1 MGRAAEP
8 VRRTHC
14 PGEVFMR
21 WSRQLLPTLREV
33 PLEAE
38 IPSHQ
43 LLLRAGLARRL
54 AAGLYIFLPA
64 GLRALRKVERIVRE
78 EMDRIGALEVLMPAL
93 QPTELWERTGRLD
106 ALREVMFRLR
116 DRQDRDLVLG
126 PTHEEVITDLVA
138 REINSWRQLPRTF
151 YQIQTKFRD
160 EIRPR
165 FGLMRAKEF
174 IMKDA
179 YSFDADE
186 VGADR
191 SYQAMYEAYERIFR
205 RCGLRAQAVE
215 ADTGAMGGKS
225 SHEFMVVAESGEDGI
240 VECGACGYAANRER
254 AEAAIGPVQWPEDRA
269 SPAEVATP
277 AARTIEQ
284 VSRSLGVPPARMI
297 KTLIYL
303 ADGRPVAALVPGD
316 RELNEI
322 KLRRA
327 AGAEDVRLADDSM
340 IERVTGAP
348 VGFAGPIG
356 LSVPILADERLRG
369 GRGLVAGANRADAHL
384 LHVDL
389 ERDVRNIQFADLAFT
404 RAGDACPRCAG
415 GTLSERRGI
424 EVGHVF
430 RLGTKYSRALGA
442 EFLDEAG
449 VRRTAIMGCY
459 GIGVTRTLQAVIEQN
474 HDEQGIVWP
483 VPVAPYAAEVVIVNM
498 QSVPCVEMGEQLYS
512 ELGQAGLDPLLDDRD
527 VRPGVKFNDADLLGL
542 PFRITVGDRSLAR
555 GVVEIRCR
563 ATGEVI
569 ETAPA
574 EAAGRVA
581 ERVREE
587 EAKLA
592 YGAPI

>member
-1 MGRAAEP
+1 
-8 VRRTHC
+8 
-14 PGEVFMR
+14 MR
-21 WSRQLLPTLREV
+21 WSRQLLPTLREA

-54 AAGLYIFLPA
+54 GAGLYTFLPA
-64 GLRALRKVERIVRE
+64 GLRALRKVEQIIRE
-78 EMDRIGALEVLMPAL
+78 EMDRAGALEVLMPAL
-93 QPTELWERTGRLD
+93 QPTDLWARTGRLET
-106 ALREVMFRLR
+106 LRDVMFHVR
-116 DRQDRDLVLG
+116 DRQERDLVLG

-186 VGADR
+186 AGADA
-191 SYQAMYEAYERIFR
+191 SYRAMYSAYERIFQ
-205 RCGLRAQAVE
+205 RCGVRTKAVE

-225 SHEFMVVAESGEDGI
+225 SHEFMVLAESGEDGL
-240 VECGACGYAANRER
+240 VECERCAYAANRER
-254 AEAAIGPVQWPEDRA
+254 AESATAPRIEWPEDRA
-269 SPAEVATP
+269 PAEIVATP
-277 AARTIEQ
+277 GARTIEQ
-284 VSRSLGVPPARMI
+284 VSQYLDVAPSRLV

-303 ADGRPVAALVPGD
+303 ADSRPIAALVPGD

-327 AGAEDVRLADDSM
+327 TGAEALTLADDAT

-356 LSVPILADERLRG
+356 LNVPIWADLWLRG
-369 GRGLVAGANRADAHL
+369 GRGLIAGANRADAHVV
-384 LHVDL
+384 HVDF
-389 ERDVRNIQFADLAFT
+389 ERDVGELAFADLAFA
-404 RAGDACPRCAG
+404 RGGDPCPRCSDG
-415 GTLSERRGI
+415 VLREQRGI

-442 EFLDEAG
+442 EFLDESG
-449 VRRTAIMGCY
+449 VRKPVIMGCY

-474 HDEQGIVWP
+474 RDEQGIRWP
-483 VPVAPYAAEVVIVNM
+483 ISVAPWSVEVVVVNL
-498 QSVPCVEMGEQLYS
+498 QNAACVETGERLYA
-512 ELGQAGLDPLLDDRD
+512 ELGAAGLDPLLDDRD
-527 VRPGVKFNDADLLGL
+527 ARPGVKFNDADLLGL
-542 PFRITVGDRSLAR
+542 PFRVTVGERSLAR
-555 GVVEIRCR
+555 GVVEIRRR
-563 ATGEVI
+563 AGGDVVELP
-569 ETAPA
+569 PA
-574 EAAGRVA
+574 EAVTWLVGQ
-581 ERVREE
+581 VRKGLE
-587 EAKLA
+587 
-592 YGAPI
+592 G